1 MLPNRNIFYLSF
13 LSAMEIGEKAPFVT
27 AEIIIGNGGEEVA
40 PFKAP
45 FPRFLSLSLLT
56 PRPRLPGILGV
67 RNTTVGIHQALIPME
82 SS

>member
-13 LSAMEIGEKAPFVT
+13 LSATEIGEKAPFVP

-45 FPRFLSLSLLT
+45 FPRFLSLSRGFWASGTQLWGFI
-56 PRPRLPGILGV
+56 RL
-67 RNTTVGIHQALIPME
+67 
-82 SS
+82 